1 MSAGKPVR
9 IAMWS
14 GPRNISTAMMRAW
27 ENRPDTVVVDEPFY
41 ACYLNATGLDHPGR
55 DEVVASQP
63 TDWRQVAASLT
74 DDPIPG
80 SASVFYQKHMTHH
93 MLPGVELGWTASL
106 CNVFLIRDP
115 VEVVASY
122 KDRRGSV
129 ALADIGLER
138 QLDLFEREADRLGSA
153 PPVIDSNDVLTAP
166 KAVLTSLCQRIGLP
180 FDDAMLNWP
189 AGRRTSDGVWAPH
202 WYASVE
208 ASTGFAPPR
217 QEKTHVP
224 LEGED
229 ARIADQARPLYEKLA
244 RWRID

>member
-63 TDWRQVAASLT
+63 TDWQQVAASLT
-74 DDPIPG
+74 DDQIPG
-80 SASVFYQKHMTHH
+80 GASVFYQKHMTHH
-93 MLPGVELGWTASL
+93 MLPGVDLGWTSSL

-129 ALADIGLER
+129 TLADIGLER

-153 PPVIDSNDVLTAP
+153 PPVIDSNDVLAAP

-189 AGRRTSDGVWAPH
+189 AGRRTNDGVWAPH

-217 QEKTHVP
+217 QEKTHAP